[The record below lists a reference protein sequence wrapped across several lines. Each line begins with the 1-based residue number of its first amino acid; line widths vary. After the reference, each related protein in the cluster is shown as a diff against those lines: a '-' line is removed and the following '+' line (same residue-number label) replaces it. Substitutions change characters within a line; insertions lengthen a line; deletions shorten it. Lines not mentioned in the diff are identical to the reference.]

1 MNSHSVF
8 SRERSH
14 FRVNTD
20 RMGDTKWNVWGM
32 TMTRARVGLSDSE
45 EEATL
50 TAETVALRWQRV
62 AGFFKWKNLN
72 NKPLAIIII
81 TVILCKMTYSILCF
95 NQSRTRLNP
104 KNEEIIIHQ
113 ELILLEKNRL
123 DFTFPWPTIAK
134 EDLLSIPR
142 SCNPK

>member
-1 MNSHSVF
+1 
-8 SRERSH
+8 
-14 FRVNTD
+14 
-20 RMGDTKWNVWGM
+20 
-32 TMTRARVGLSDSE
+32 MTRARVGLSDSV

-62 AGFFKWKNLN
+62 AGFVKWKNLY
-72 NKPLAIIII
+72 NKPLAIIIII

-95 NQSRTRLNP
+95 NHSRTRLNP
-104 KNEEIIIHQ
+104 KNEEIIIYQ

-134 EDLLSIPR
+134 EDPLSIPDNR
-142 SCNPK
+142 YTVHGFVE